1 MNVGALDLE
10 FEPVGNVVTTAL
22 NFTNKTTIN
31 NAEKVLVANG
41 NEKSKKIFIY
51 NEFGGE
57 FASFILNRWQ
67 HIIVIK
73 DKNHTLYGQ
82 QFTSNHQGWSSD
94 ATNLTF
100 QKIKQYNVN

>member
-51 NEFGGE
+51 NECFQ
-57 FASFILNRWQ
+57 S
-67 HIIVIK
+67 IK
-73 DKNHTLYGQ
+73 NKNINIYYAGCT
-82 QFTSNHQGWSSD
+82 
-94 ATNLTF
+94 
-100 QKIKQYNVN
+100 QKLKL